1 MGGGGP
7 NGARPVHGASGSPWG
22 LPRRRGSSPQG
33 SLGQRGRGQSREA
46 QRGVQESWGRLR
58 TCWVTEPTEEAPGG
72 GAKGC
77 LAPRTWPL
85 GGGSP
90 PLGGWRQVPL
100 RGPRGVGRGPECWPF
115 LEFCLELHPAS
126 VSPFNAEV
134 CSALRDTA
142 PSVLHCCLVAGPG
155 WAAASAPTPPSPTAV
170 PAGSAGSAG
179 PGARRPGCPEATGL
193 TPKHELVLPPA
204 WHHGFR

>member
-1 MGGGGP
+1 M
-7 NGARPVHGASGSPWG
+7 
-22 LPRRRGSSPQG
+22 
-33 SLGQRGRGQSREA
+33 
-46 QRGVQESWGRLR
+46 
-58 TCWVTEPTEEAPGG
+58 TEPTEEAPGG

-90 PLGGWRQVPL
+90 PLGGWRQGPL

-155 WAAASAPTPPSPTAV
+155 WAAASAPPPPAPQQCRLGRPGQLGLVPGAPAV
-170 PAGSAGSAG
+170 RKPRVSHPNMSWCCHPPGITGSAELRAAVSGWSRGGNGAG
-179 PGARRPGCPEATGL
+179 GTLGAPSWGQQGL
-193 TPKHELVLPPA
+193 APV
-204 WHHGFR
+204 